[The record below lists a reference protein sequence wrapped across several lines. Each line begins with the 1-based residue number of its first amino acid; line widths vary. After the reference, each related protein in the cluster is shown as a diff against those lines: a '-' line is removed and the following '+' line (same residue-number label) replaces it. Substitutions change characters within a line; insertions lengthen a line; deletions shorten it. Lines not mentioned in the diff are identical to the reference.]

1 MKCNGIDAVS
11 GEHLEI
17 SFSNGVIDG
26 VDHLLAAPEER
37 VYIAPGFV
45 DIQVNGFAGVDYNA
59 PDAAQGNIRLVTIS
73 PEWPEA
79 RGFIERLVR
88 EGVVISI
95 GHTKAQ
101 AEQIADAVRAGATL
115 STHIGNGAHSVMKR
129 HPNYI
134 WEQLAEDR

>member
-11 GEHLEI
+11 GEHLQI

-59 PDAAQGNIRLVTIS
+59 PDAAHESIAHSIRCMYATGVTRCFPTVITGSPEDMTGAFRNLAAARESLPEGRALEAFHMEGPYIS
-73 PEWPEA
+73 PEDGP
-79 RGFIERLVR
+79 R
-88 EGVVISI
+88 
-95 GHTKAQ
+95 
-101 AEQIADAVRAGATL
+101 
-115 STHIGNGAHSVMKR
+115 GAH
-129 HPNYI
+129 P
-134 WEQLAEDR
+134 